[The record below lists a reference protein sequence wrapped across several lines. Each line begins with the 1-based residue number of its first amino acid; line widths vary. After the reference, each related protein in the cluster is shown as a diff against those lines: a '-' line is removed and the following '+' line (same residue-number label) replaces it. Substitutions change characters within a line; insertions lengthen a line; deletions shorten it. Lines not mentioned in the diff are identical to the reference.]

1 MKNVKNGER
10 GQSPRMAD
18 PVFRRRLAIRTA
30 LIALLVAL
38 GAISMVIGRSHTIV
52 LDDMR
57 PKDGSY
63 EPVRMLSA
71 RIGHGKEIDLST
83 GVRELVTV
91 SGQRHELVV
100 DWMDGSAPLTKEISI
115 PFGQDFVIVYLP
127 KLKAG
132 TDTWMEPFFPYADA
146 KPAEEKNAAPT
157 DPGAA
162 PAEQPALKP

>member
-1 MKNVKNGER
+1 MSR

-18 PVFRRRLAIRTA
+18 PVFRRRLRIRAVLVVFVVAI
-30 LIALLVAL
+30 
-38 GAISMVIGRSHTIV
+38 GAFAMVVGRGHTVV

-71 RIGHGKEIDLST
+71 TIGRGKPIELST
-83 GVRELVTV
+83 GVREVV
-91 SGQRHELVV
+91 AIMGQRPKLVV
-100 DWMDGSAPLTKEISI
+100 DWMDGTAPVEKELSI

-132 TDTWMEPFFPYADA
+132 IEPWVEPFFPYAQVNRA
-146 KPAEEKNAAPT
+146 VAEPVPVPPVEEIAAP
-157 DPGAA
+157 
-162 PAEQPALKP
+162 KP

>member
-1 MKNVKNGER
+1 MKNREKGAAQ

-18 PVFRRRLAIRTA
+18 PVFRRRLAIRAT
-30 LIALLVAL
+30 LVALLVAL
-38 GAISMVIGRSHTIV
+38 GAFSMVVGRGHTIV

-63 EPVRMLSA
+63 EAVRMLSA
-71 RIGHGKEIDLST
+71 RIGHGKSVELST

-91 SGQRHELVV
+91 SGQRHKLVV
-100 DWMDGSAPLTKEISI
+100 DWMDGSAPLEKELSI

-132 TDTWMEPFFPYADA
+132 AEGWMEPFFPYADA
-146 KPAEEKNAAPT
+146 KLPEDKP
-157 DPGAA
+157 AA
-162 PAEQPALKP
+162 PADTSAGTEPAAQKP